1 MTTKTRYS
9 VKFGNKAPIPVE
21 KATYHGAT
29 LTKAVDDIRAR
40 IDEAIDQL
48 VNITSVRKA
57 RNKDFT
63 TRMIRKSK
71 RNLHVKVG
79 YGKNNELFSDVLEGY
94 FDCPIRARTSL
105 HEAKM
110 MLSDGDFDAEI
121 TKLIAIKQ
129 ERALLARGVKSS
141 LVTEPVEKIT
151 TFRVIED
158 TSKTVCEN
166 IDEQVDENETTTKII
181 AAE

>member
-29 LTKAVDDIRAR
+29 LTKAVDGIRAR

-48 VNITSVRKA
+48 ANITSVRKA

-71 RNLHVKVG
+71 RNLYVKIG
-79 YGKNNELFSDVLEGY
+79 YGENNELFSDVLEGY
-94 FDCPIRARTSL
+94 FDCPVQAHTAL
-105 HEAKM
+105 CEAKSM
-110 MLSDGDFDAEI
+110 ISDGDFDKEI
-121 TKLIAIKQ
+121 NQMLDRKR
-129 ERALLARGVKSS
+129 ERALLARSVKSK
-141 LVTEPVEKIT
+141 LVTQPVEKLT
-151 TFRVIED
+151 TFRIIED
-158 TSKTVCEN
+158 ARKIEDKN
-166 IDEQVDENETTTKII
+166 MNEII
-181 AAE
+181 AFAAE

>member
-1 MTTKTRYS
+1 MTTKTRYA

-48 VNITSVRKA
+48 ANVTSVRKA

-63 TRMIRKSK
+63 TRMIRKTK
-71 RNLHVKVG
+71 RNLYVKVG

-94 FDCPIRARTSL
+94 FDCAIRARTSL
-105 HEAKM
+105 YEAKK

-121 TKLIAIKQ
+121 TQLIAIKR
-129 ERALLARGVKSS
+129 ERALAARRFKGN
-141 LVTEPVEKIT
+141 LVTGPVAKIT
-151 TFRVIED
+151 TFRIIED
-158 TSKTVCEN
+158 TSK
-166 IDEQVDENETTTKII
+166 IVDENLNEDETENKII

>member
-1 MTTKTRYS
+1 MTTKTRYA

-21 KATYHGAT
+21 KMTYHGAT

-48 VNITSVRKA
+48 ANVTSVRKA
-57 RNKDFT
+57 RNKDFS
-63 TRMIRKSK
+63 TRMIRKEK
-71 RNLHVKVG
+71 RNLYVKVG

-94 FDCPIRARTSL
+94 FDCPISARNSL
-105 HEAKM
+105 HEAKQ
-110 MLSDGDFDAEI
+110 MLSNGEFDADI
-121 TKLIAIKQ
+121 TQLIAIKRA
-129 ERALLARGVKSS
+129 RALAARRFKGKLITGPVK
-141 LVTEPVEKIT
+141 KIT

-158 TSKTVCEN
+158 TSTIVNEN
-166 IDEQVDENETTTKII
+166 DHETQNQNNII

>member
-48 VNITSVRKA
+48 ANITSVRKA

-63 TRMIRKSK
+63 TRMIRKTK
-71 RNLHVKVG
+71 RNLYVKVG
-79 YGKNNELFSDVLEGY
+79 YGANNEGFSDVLEGY

-110 MLSDGDFDAEI
+110 MLSAGDFDEEI
-121 TKLIAIKQ
+121 NQMLALK
-129 ERALLARGVKSS
+129 RARASLARSGKSC
-141 LVTEPVEKIT
+141 LVTQPVEKIT

-158 TSKTVCEN
+158 TSKSVEAN
-166 IDEQVDENETTTKII
+166 IDEQEDENVTTTKII